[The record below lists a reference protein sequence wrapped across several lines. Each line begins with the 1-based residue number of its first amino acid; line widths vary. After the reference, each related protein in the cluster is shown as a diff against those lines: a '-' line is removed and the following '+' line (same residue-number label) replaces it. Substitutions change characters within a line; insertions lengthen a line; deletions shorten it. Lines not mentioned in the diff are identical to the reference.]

1 MNTYG
6 SSRPRS
12 LAQVFPSLLAFVC
25 SYKNCG
31 KALSS
36 SANLRRHVDSI
47 HLLKKKFECCVC
59 GKRFTAKQNLK
70 HHLYIIHH
78 VLHSEVE
85 QKASMQIPLLTDM
98 LAASVVKCDTAC
110 PFPYTI
116 PVKYVLSDLTG
127 AQELCGTLPWIG
139 P

>member
-6 SSRPRS
+6 SARPKS
-12 LAQVFPSLLAFVC
+12 LAQIFPTLLAFTC
-25 SYKNCG
+25 PYKSCG

-36 SANLRRHVDSI
+36 SANLRRHIDSI
-47 HLLKKKFECCVC
+47 HLLKKKFECCMC

-70 HHLYIIHH
+70 HHLYILHH

-85 QKASMQIPLLTDM
+85 EKAAMQIPALTDM
-98 LAASVVKCDTAC
+98 LAASPPVPVSVSTL
-110 PFPYTI
+110 PYTI
-116 PVKYVLSDLTG
+116 SVKYVLPDLGG
-127 AQELCGTLPWIG
+127 AQELCGPLPWFG

>member
-6 SSRPRS
+6 TSRPRS
-12 LAQVFPSLLAFVC
+12 LAQVFPSLLAFIC
-25 SYKNCG
+25 PYKNCG

-36 SANLRRHVDSI
+36 SANLRRHIDSI

-70 HHLYIIHH
+70 HHLYILHH
-78 VLHSEVE
+78 VLHSEVDK
-85 QKASMQIPLLTDM
+85 KASMQIPSLTDM
-98 LAASVVKCDTAC
+98 LAASDPVAYTPCS
-110 PFPYTI
+110 FPYTI
-116 PVKYVLSDLTG
+116 PVKYVLPDLTG
-127 AQELCGTLPWIG
+127 SQEPCGSLPWVG